1 MKEITLGGI
10 LGEDVVEGTQDVLG
24 FTESPTMDIVIKSVT
39 VIVSPLLVTVRT
51 GGLHAETQV
60 YLTDE
65 VVTVE
70 MEEVNVSVVDT
81 EDIEDAEDSEDTGDN
96 EDEDDEGRVNVNSAS
111 HADNVE
117 AIAAAS

>member
-24 FTESPTMDIVIKSVT
+24 FTESPIMDIVIKSVT

-70 MEEVNVSVVDT
+70 MEEVNVSVVDI